1 MPHSPA
7 LEPPALG
14 CIGTGRRGRASEGGV
29 GRASRGD
36 EVKVIAAAQPG
47 SGRGRG
53 CVVSVA
59 LELAEV

>member
-1 MPHSPA
+1 MGGA
-7 LEPPALG
+7 G
-14 CIGTGRRGRASEGGV
+14 GGGV
-29 GRASRGD
+29 GRASGGD
-36 EVKVIAAAQPG
+36 EVKVIDAAQPG